1 MHRSIALGLI
11 LLAGGGC
18 AARFDDPS
26 VPGWARADNPPV
38 ARFESCNQM
47 WRAGWH
53 GGVSA
58 TGGSVSQQ
66 VYELNLH
73 LAYDVGHACRPLG
86 PSSELPSVGAPAPSL
101 VQWQDAASTT
111 GPRRPP
117 KAPPIHNMVD

>member
-11 LLAGGGC
+11 LLAVGGC

-47 WRAGWH
+47 WRAGWY

-58 TGGSVSQQ
+58 SGGSVSQQ

-73 LAYDVGHACRPLG
+73 LAYDVGHACRRRG
-86 PSSELPSVGAPAPSL
+86 PSLEPSSVGAPAPSL